1 MPDAVTLAKAK
12 LIELEDDISTR
23 KSGGK
28 EIEVQFNPETL
39 KVTFTNQVQ
48 TPAAQGNNNTPP
60 PPRQVFGTGSTKLAL
75 QLWFDVSAPQKKER
89 AKDDVRKLTEEVAY
103 FMIPQERSYG
113 LVPPA
118 ISFLWG
124 TFQFDGV
131 MDSLEESLEFFSP
144 EGRPLRASVSV
155 SLSQP
160 KIDKYKFGKAKPGAG
175 GGGGGAGGGPGK
187 GGAPLTPGTKPLAQ
201 ASAGMSFQAMAD
213 LNGVG
218 ANWQAHAS
226 ANGIENPRALTPGQ
240 FVSFNASAS
249 AGASSSFNASA
260 STDGGTTSVEKSFTK
275 SASFNKSF

>member
-12 LIELEDDISTR
+12 LIELEDDISTK

-28 EIEVQFNPETL
+28 EVKVQFNPETL

-75 QLWFDVSAPQKKER
+75 QLWFDVSAPQPGP

-103 FMIPQERSYG
+103 FMTPQERSYG

-118 ISFLWG
+118 IRFLWG

-144 EGRPLRASVSV
+144 EGRPLRASMSV

-160 KIDKYKFGKAKPGAG
+160 KIDKYKFGKAAAGA
-175 GGGGGAGGGPGK
+175 GGGGAGGGPGK
-187 GGAPLTPGTKPLAQ
+187 GGAPQTPGTKPLAQ

-240 FVSFNASAS
+240 FLSFNASAS
-249 AGASSSFNASA
+249 ASASSSFNANA
-260 STDGGTTSVEKSFTK
+260 STDGGTASVEKSFTK
-275 SASFNKSF
+275 SVSFNKSF